1 MLEFRAL
8 CSAKVVFSD
17 RATSSRCFPTL
28 PLRTV
33 YSCAVSEC
41 FRLADRHHRGALTGI
56 FSYRSESTHNGDLYY
71 FYSGGEL
78 LDVPRGIFKCGGA
91 GSRKADLD
99 LDGPGPLRI
108 IWSTHIRGPH
118 VAWTPLLSFGEAG
131 GGFTPQVRPGG
142 VVEDR
147 A

>member
-1 MLEFRAL
+1 MLEEFRAL

-78 LDVPRGIFKCGGA
+78 LDVPRGIFNAEGRDRGKPILILTG
-91 GSRKADLD
+91 
-99 LDGPGPLRI
+99 
-108 IWSTHIRGPH
+108 RGPF
-118 VAWTPLLSFGEAG
+118 VLSGRLIYG
-131 GGFTPQVRPGG
+131 
-142 VVEDR
+142 DR
-147 A
+147 KWHERLC